1 MIRHL
6 TSYWCILTLDFILM
20 SSDTWLHI
28 DVFWW
33 IPVLLI
39 CISLHFCYILYIFV
53 LYTMYFCYILE
64 KIQIENIPVE
74 HYFNCQWRTLSVAH
88 LDWVR
93 RRYYAWRTP
102 HRCAMDR
109 TLNRGAC
116 GCAPLVINTSGL
128 ICVAHHWCAM
138 EAQIGAPQIRVFLVV
153 RGSQQ
158 SSREVKPKFIDST
171 QGEPKNIYK
180 P

>member
-39 CISLHFCYILYIFV
+39 YISLHFYCILYIFV
-53 LYTMYFCYILE
+53 LYIVYFCYILE

-74 HYFNCQWRTLSVAH
+74 HHFNCQWRTLSVAH
-88 LDWVR
+88 LVWVR
-93 RRYYAWRTP
+93 RRYYVWRTP
-102 HRCAMDR
+102 HRCATDR
-109 TLNRGAC
+109 TLNRGAR
-116 GCAPLVINTSGL
+116 GRAPLVFTSGL
-128 ICVAHHWCAM
+128 IFVVHLWCAT
-138 EAQIGAPQIRVFLVV
+138 EAQIGALQIRVSLVV
-153 RGSQQ
+153 LGHHIIL
-158 SSREVKPKFIDST
+158 FIFIFL
-171 QGEPKNIYK
+171 QP
-180 P
+180 